1 MSSVDDR
8 IVEMKFDNAQFEA
21 GVKQTL
27 KSIESLKTSVDSLD
41 QGTNLTN
48 IAKDVKYLG
57 EQFTPLGVIGQ
68 RVIQNLTD
76 SVMGF
81 GSAILSKAIAPLK
94 QFGSAINNYVVKPLT
109 GGGLQTVLE
118 GGFARASTIE
128 QAQFMI
134 EGFAATNTKD
144 AEEISKAWTDLKDDI
159 SYAVNDTAYGFD
171 EAAAAAASFTASNV
185 QAGDQMKTSLRAI
198 SGVAAMT
205 GASYGDMAN
214 IFTTVAGNGRL
225 MGDQLLQLSSRGIN
239 AAAILGQQLGKSESE
254 IREMVSKGQIDF
266 NTFAKAMDDAFGEH
280 AKDANK
286 TFSGAT
292 ANIRAALK
300 KIGADFAAVMISTD
314 DYNKSFETG
323 SYNLINVA
331 NNIRMFINGIKTAI
345 EATNGPLQ
353 GFTGVFHTIS
363 QDVSK
368 AFASMYERTDAAG
381 RKLDEFGYVIDD
393 TGRRVKDANGN
404 FIKSSAQT
412 TKLVPKLENSFNNL
426 YGAIQNVTKFV
437 VGVADSV
444 NSAWK
449 KIFGNDLFGT
459 IEKVTGAIKDLTD
472 KLPKVDS
479 VSDTLASMFG
489 IDIPKAAD
497 AVAEATSSAATE
509 VTKQAD
515 AINQAY
521 NGVTGNLKDLVRQT
535 IMGDF
540 GNGADR
546 VNALGDS
553 FRQIQDE
560 VDRLYKDFPGLTS
573 NVDILNQA
581 LDSVNGTV
589 GPVNNGLEETSQIQQ
604 DLSQNT
610 ITASEHL
617 TDESKNLDNTA
628 KSASSSQKFFAN
640 LRDTMTG
647 LFAAADIVRK
657 VLGYVGQVVS
667 KVVIPVIGGLAEI
680 VLSIT
685 GTMGAWFGEI
695 DNHIPSVENF
705 GKKLDGVL
713 GIMKPFTDVLGGAK
727 NALVDFFMALRPGG
741 NPLGSLK
748 NTLDNASASV
758 YNFFNGIKLSNGSS
772 IAQDVQKRF
781 EPVMKFLQK
790 IGTTLKPI
798 LDSIVD
804 SINGFIGKIKDSAKL
819 PEDPIAAIYEI
830 ITGSFDKLLSFISGI
845 KMPPFMDKISEAF
858 DSAKGSDIIKNFMDV
873 LKDGWAGVTDFFSTM
888 ELPEGDTFL
897 DKVKNFFE
905 PVKEFFTDLPEAL
918 ADLVSNIFGTTDL
931 SDKVSE
937 SLGGDSVTQ
946 TARNSLGPLGDFLST
961 VGGTIAD
968 GLNTIIGAFD
978 NFASRLDIDYG
989 VIKGVVFDFIAVIGA
1004 IKVVQILNSVN
1015 KITEGIGGIIG
1026 AFTKLSSGGV
1036 LGILGLGGPIKEFT
1050 NTLKVMQES
1059 VKADNLTKIA
1069 ASIAI
1074 LVGSLILLG
1083 SVNPSVLRQGG
1094 LALGALALGLTLMT
1108 KFAKGDNL
1116 KKLGEGLKSLAVG
1129 LVLVAIAA
1137 RTFASIDWPTLAKGG
1152 VVIGVLIFA
1161 LAGAARV
1168 MGGANLSGMTKIAF
1182 TLTAFAAGIYILS
1195 EAVKEFIDVKPEDV
1209 AKGVRAVA
1217 DLMIMMSVTMAILNE
1232 TSKGAK
1238 SSALNVLAV
1247 AASIAILARVV
1258 QVFSSMDI
1266 ESLKQGMIFVGILMA
1281 AITGMTALMGKAGAN
1296 ATKAVPALLTLVGA
1310 IATLS
1315 LLIFAFSKI
1324 PIDDLSQG
1332 IWVVGSAA
1340 LALSVSLFMLSK
1352 LGPEINKTIPA
1363 IAAITIAVGVLSA
1376 AVYAMGT
1383 MMTGDQ
1389 ALQGVMAL
1397 AGVMAILGAALVGIS
1412 AIIGGVPII
1421 AAGLAALSTACL
1433 AIGGG
1438 VALAGIGIAALAFGI
1453 QTLINSVNPEAMQ
1466 NVVDSL
1472 KVLSQLNWESF
1483 LSLAGVSVGLILLG
1497 VGLLAL
1503 GAGVALLSTYVDSI
1517 PTIMNGLS
1525 TMVNTLGTVDGGNF
1539 IALGIGMTAVGIGS
1553 LVMGAGL
1560 LILAAGVAVINAVDV
1575 VGTITTLTT
1584 ALTYLTSVMTTEQS
1598 LLLANIGAGA
1608 VVLGLGLL
1616 ILAAG
1621 VAVIN
1626 AANPLTA
1633 FAAIAS
1639 GTALLANIDVWALF
1653 GISAAFIVLG
1663 AGSLIAG
1670 AGLAVLG
1677 LGLNVFRGPAAVLSF
1692 LTLIDP
1698 GQMALLGASFLV
1710 LGAGSLI
1717 AGAGLLILA
1726 AGANLLMGGIG
1737 ALAIL
1742 SSMDPAQMALLGA
1755 AFLALGAG
1763 SAIMGA
1769 GLLVLGAGAAVA
1781 APALQALAASLMA
1794 LYTALMFLGNMIAGA
1809 INSVVTSVSNMANDM
1824 KTAGGNIVQGLV
1836 DGIKS
1841 SPIGD
1846 IAGFFWD
1853 NIVEPFLSLFG
1864 IHSPSTVFEGYG
1876 ENITEGLGNGIQN
1889 FDISSVISDLGQ
1901 SLLDTFNGLD
1911 LVGSFTEIGGNLVKG
1926 LGSGL
1931 SSFISDPIGTLR
1943 GLAGDMGLSFDGL
1956 PSIFGG
1962 KGKDMMSNLTSGIS
1976 KNGQAATDATAL
1988 IGSNSLKSISDL
2000 DPSFSASGKGIM
2012 SNLGSGISGMASS
2025 VSGSAGNVA
2034 SGANSKILSFAS
2046 KFMGAGKNLASNTG
2060 SGISSNAGRASS
2072 AAESMANGAKNAVT
2086 GMSGAFSGAG
2096 RNMASGLA
2104 AGIRNGASSAISAA
2118 RNLATSALRAAKHAL
2133 GIKSPSREFAKV
2145 GMYSDLG
2152 FAKGV
2157 SKYSNRVIDSMKQMA
2172 KQSTYALNSNMGT
2185 IPNLVLGIEDT
2196 DPVIRPSL
2204 DLSRVMQ
2211 QSKIIDGIFNDQY
2224 AIGLSSGIGSVT
2236 DYTTARKF
2244 DMQNQNGTTNN
2255 RNNTYNI
2262 TLDYKAGDDANKI
2275 VNDIAAAIKSRA
2287 RMEVR

>member
-300 KIGADFAAVMISTD
+300 KIGADFASVMISTD
-314 DYNKSFETG
+314 DYNKSLETG

-331 NNIRMFINGIKTAI
+331 NNVRMFINGIKTAI

-353 GFTGVFHTIS
+353 GFTGVFHIIS
-363 QDVSK
+363 QGVSK

-497 AVAEATSSAATE
+497 AVAE
-509 VTKQAD
+509 
-515 AINQAY
+515 
-521 NGVTGNLKDLVRQT
+521 
-535 IMGDF
+535 
-540 GNGADR
+540 
-546 VNALGDS
+546 
-553 FRQIQDE
+553 
-560 VDRLYKDFPGLTS
+560 
-573 NVDILNQA
+573 
-581 LDSVNGTV
+581 
-589 GPVNNGLEETSQIQQ
+589 
-604 DLSQNT
+604 
-610 ITASEHL
+610 
-617 TDESKNLDNTA
+617 ESKNLDNTA

-790 IGTTLKPI
+790 IGTTLKPV

-873 LKDGWAGVTDFFSTM
+873 LKDGWKGVTDFFSTM

-897 DKVKNFFE
+897 DKIKNFFE

-1083 SVNPSVLRQGG
+1083 SVNPSVLQQGG

-1195 EAVKEFIDVKPEDV
+1195 EAVKEFIGVKPEDV

-1763 SAIMGA
+1763 SVIMGV

-1824 KTAGGNIVQGLV
+1824 KTAGGDIVQGLV

-2086 GMSGAFSGAG
+2086 GMSGAFIGAG

-2118 RNLATSALRAAKHAL
+2118 RNLAASALRAAKHAL

>member
-300 KIGADFAAVMISTD
+300 KIGADFASVMISTD
-314 DYNKSFETG
+314 DYNKSLETG

-331 NNIRMFINGIKTAI
+331 NNVRMFINGIKTAI

-353 GFTGVFHTIS
+353 GFTGVFHTMS
-363 QDVSK
+363 QGVSK

-459 IEKVTGAIKDLTD
+459 IEKVTGAIKDVTD

-489 IDIPKAAD
+489 IEIPKAAD
-497 AVAEATSSAATE
+497 TAAKAL
-509 VTKQAD
+509 TKESKSID
-515 AINQAY
+515 
-521 NGVTGNLKDLVRQT
+521 K
-535 IMGDF
+535 
-540 GNGADR
+540 
-546 VNALGDS
+546 
-553 FRQIQDE
+553 
-560 VDRLYKDFPGLTS
+560 
-573 NVDILNQA
+573 
-581 LDSVNGTV
+581 
-589 GPVNNGLEETSQIQQ
+589 TSQ
-604 DLSQNT
+604 
-610 ITASEHL
+610 
-617 TDESKNLDNTA
+617 
-628 KSASSSQKFFAN
+628 SASSSQKFFAN

-647 LFAAADIVRK
+647 LFAAVDIVRK
-657 VLGYVGQVVS
+657 VMGYVGQVIS
-667 KVVIPVIGGLAEI
+667 KVVMPVVGGLIEI
-680 VLSIT
+680 ILSIT

-695 DNHIPSVENF
+695 DKNVPSVEDF
-705 GKKLDGVL
+705 GQKLDGVL
-713 GIMKPFTDVLGGAK
+713 GILKPFTDVLSGAK
-727 NALVDFFMALRPGG
+727 DALVDFFMALRPGG
-741 NPLGSLK
+741 DPLGSLK
-748 NTLDNASASV
+748 NTLDKASTSV

-772 IAQDVQKRF
+772 IAQDVQRRF

-790 IGTTLKPI
+790 VGNKLKPI
-798 LDSIVD
+798 LDSIV
-804 SINGFIGKIKDSAKL
+804 STVKGFVGKVTDSAKL
-819 PEDPIAAIYEI
+819 PENPIAAIYEI
-830 ITGSFDKLLSFISGI
+830 ITGSWDKLVSFISGI
-845 KMPPFMDKISEAF
+845 KMPPFMDKIKDEF
-858 DSAKGSDIIKNFMDV
+858 DTVKGSDIIKTFLDV
-873 LKDGWAGVTDFFSTM
+873 LKDGWDGVTDFFSNL
-888 ELPEGDTFL
+888 EIPEGDTFL

-905 PVKEFFTDLPEAL
+905 PVKDFFTDLPGAFAE
-918 ADLVSNIFGTTDL
+918 LVSNIFGKKDL
-931 SDKVSE
+931 NSTVAS
-937 SLGGDSVTQ
+937 SLGGNNITQ
-946 TARNSLGPLGDFLST
+946 TAKNSLNPLGDFLNK

-978 NFASRLDIDYG
+978 NFASRLDLDYG
-989 VIKGVVFDFIAVIGA
+989 TIKGVVFDFISVIGA

-1015 KITEGIGGIIG
+1015 KISEGIGGIIG
-1026 AFTKLSSGGV
+1026 AFQGLAKGGV
-1036 LGILGLGGPIKEFT
+1036 LGILGLSGPIKAFT
-1050 NTLKVMQES
+1050 ATLESMQQS
-1059 VKADNLTKIA
+1059 VKADNVTKIA
-1069 ASIAI
+1069 AAIAI
-1074 LVGSLILLG
+1074 LVGSLILMG
-1083 SVNPSVLRQGG
+1083 SVDPNVLIQGG
-1094 LALGALALGLTLMT
+1094 IALGALAAGLMVMT
-1108 KFAKGDNL
+1108 KKMNGNNL
-1116 KKLGEGLKSLAVG
+1116 IKLGAGMKALAVSMI
-1129 LVLVAIAA
+1129 LVAIACLA
-1137 RTFASIDWPTLAKGG
+1137 FQTVDWPTIGKAA
-1152 VVIGVLIFA
+1152 VVFGVLIFA
-1161 LAGAARV
+1161 LAGATAI
-1168 MGGANLSGMTKIAF
+1168 MGGANVSGINKIAF
-1182 TLTAFAAGIYILS
+1182 TLTAFAAGIYILAK
-1195 EAVKEFIDVKPEDV
+1195 AVEVFIGTKPEELKRSV
-1209 AKGVRAVA
+1209 SAVA
-1217 DLMIMMSVTMAILNE
+1217 DLMIMMSVTMAVLNE

-1247 AASIAILARVV
+1247 AASIAILAGLVKMFSGMDV
-1258 QVFSSMDI
+1258 GSVF
-1266 ESLKQGMIFVGILMA
+1266 QGMIFVGILMGS
-1281 AITGMTALMGKAGAN
+1281 IVGMTALMSKAGAE

-1310 IATLS
+1310 IAALS
-1315 LLIFAFSKI
+1315 FIVLMFSEI
-1324 PIDDLSQG
+1324 PIKDLG
-1332 IWVVGSAA
+1332 TGLAVVGGAA
-1340 LALSVSLFMLSK
+1340 AVLALDLFMLSK
-1352 LGPEINKTIPA
+1352 LGPEVNKAIPA
-1363 IAAITIAVGVLSA
+1363 IAAITIAIGVLSA

-1389 ALQGVMAL
+1389 ATQGIIAL
-1397 AGVMAILGAALVGIS
+1397 AVVMAILGGALLGIS
-1412 AIIGGVPII
+1412 AVIGFVPQI
-1421 AAGLAALSTACL
+1421 AIGLEALSTACL

-1438 VALAGIGIAALAFGI
+1438 VALAGIGIAALAWGI
-1453 QTLINSVNPEAMQ
+1453 STLIDSVNPQAMQ

-1472 KVLSQLNWESF
+1472 KVLSQLDWQSF
-1483 LSLAGVSVGLILLG
+1483 LSLAGVAVGLVLLG
-1497 VGLLAL
+1497 VGFLAL
-1503 GAGVALLSTYVDSI
+1503 GAGIALLANYVDSI
-1517 PTIMNGLS
+1517 PTIMNGISSMVS
-1525 TMVNTLGTVDGGNF
+1525 TMGSIDGGNF
-1539 IALGIGMTAVGIGS
+1539 IAIGAGMLVVGVGAA
-1553 LVMGAGL
+1553 VMGAGL
-1560 LILAAGVAVINAVDV
+1560 LVLAAGVAVINAVDII
-1575 VGTITTLTT
+1575 GTITTLTT
-1584 ALTYLTSVMTTEQS
+1584 ALTYLTSALGMDQAWM
-1598 LLLANIGAGA
+1598 LAELGAGA
-1608 VVLGLGLL
+1608 LVLGLGFL
-1616 ILAAG
+1616 ILAGG
-1621 VAVIN
+1621 VAALN

-1633 FAAIAS
+1633 FASVAA
-1639 GTALLANIDVWALF
+1639 GTEMILNTNWAMLSLV
-1653 GISAAFIVLG
+1653 GLAFIVLG
-1663 AGSLIAG
+1663 AGSLVAG

-1677 LGLNVFRGPAAVLSF
+1677 AGLNVFRGPAAVLSF

-1698 GQMALLGASFLV
+1698 VQMVALGGAFIV
-1710 LGAGSLI
+1710 LGAGSLV
-1717 AGAGLLILA
+1717 AGVGLLVLG

-1742 SSMDPAQMALLGA
+1742 SSMDPVQMTALGGA
-1755 AFLALGAG
+1755 FIVLGAG
-1763 SAIMGA
+1763 SVVA
-1769 GLLVLGAGAAVA
+1769 GVGILVLGVGAGVA
-1781 APALQALAASLMA
+1781 APAIQALAISLMM
-1794 LYTALMFLGNMIAGA
+1794 LQSALMMLGGMISGAISSITSGLSNMID
-1809 INSVVTSVSNMANDM
+1809 TM
-1824 KTAGGNIVQGLV
+1824 KEAGGNIVQGLV
-1836 DGIKS
+1836 DGIKN

-1864 IHSPSTVFEGYG
+1864 IHSPSTVFEDYG
-1876 ENITEGLGNGIQN
+1876 ENITEGLGNGIEN
-1889 FDISSVISDLGQ
+1889 FDITSIISDLGQ

-1911 LVGSFTEIGGNLVKG
+1911 LVGSFKDIGGDLVKS

-1931 SSFISDPIGTLR
+1931 SDFVSDPLGTLKSL
-1943 GLAGDMGLSFDGL
+1943 GGNMGISFDGL

-1976 KNGQAATDATAL
+1976 ENGKAASDATAL
-1988 IGSNSLKSISDL
+1988 IGSDSLKSISDL

-2034 SGANSKILSFAS
+2034 SGANSEILSFAS

-2072 AAESMANGAKNAVT
+2072 AAKSMANGAKNAVT

-2104 AGIRNGASSAISAA
+2104 AGIRNGASAAINAA
-2118 RNLATSALRAAKHAL
+2118 KDLATRALNAVKHAL

-2152 FAKGV
+2152 FAKGI
-2157 SKYSNRVIDSMKQMA
+2157 SDYSNQVTDSMKQMA
-2172 KQSTYALNSNMGT
+2172 KQSMKALNSNMGS
-2185 IPNLVLGIEDT
+2185 IPNMVLGFDRT
-2196 DPVIRPSL
+2196 DPVIKPSL

-2211 QSKIIDGIFNDQY
+2211 QSKLIDGIFNDQY

-2236 DYTTARKF
+2236 DYSTAMKF
-2244 DMQNQNGTTNN
+2244 GTQNQNGTTNN

-2275 VNDIAAAIKSRA
+2275 VLEMAQAVKRLNRG
-2287 RMEVR
+2287 R

>member
-300 KIGADFAAVMISTD
+300 KIGADFASVMISTD
-314 DYNKSFETG
+314 DYNKSLETG

-331 NNIRMFINGIKTAI
+331 NNVRMFINGIKTAI

-353 GFTGVFHTIS
+353 GFTGVFHIIS
-363 QDVSK
+363 QGVSK

-459 IEKVTGAIKDLTD
+459 IEKVTGGIKDLTD

-560 VDRLYKDFPGLTS
+560 VNRLYKDFPGLTS

-617 TDESKNLDNTA
+617 TDESNNLDNTA

-695 DNHIPSVENF
+695 DNHIPSVEDF
-705 GKKLDGVL
+705 GQKLDGVL
-713 GIMKPFTDVLGGAK
+713 GILKPFTDVLSGAK
-727 NALVDFFMALRPGG
+727 DALVDFFMALRPGG
-741 NPLGSLK
+741 DPLGSLK
-748 NTLDNASASV
+748 NTLDKASTSV

-772 IAQDVQKRF
+772 IAQDVQRRF

-790 IGTTLKPI
+790 VGNKLKPI
-798 LDSIVD
+798 LDSIV
-804 SINGFIGKIKDSAKL
+804 STVKGFVGKVTDSAKL
-819 PEDPIAAIYEI
+819 PENPIAAIYEV
-830 ITGSFDKLLSFISGI
+830 ITGSWDKLVSFISGI
-845 KMPPFMDKISEAF
+845 KMPPFMDKIKDAF
-858 DSAKGSDIIKNFMDV
+858 DSAKGSDIVKTFLDV
-873 LKDGWAGVTDFFSTM
+873 LKDGWKGVTDFFSNL
-888 ELPEGDTFL
+888 EVPEGDTFL

-905 PVKEFFTDLPEAL
+905 PVKDFFTDLPGAL
-918 ADLVSNIFGTTDL
+918 AELVSNIFGKKDL
-931 SDKVSE
+931 SSTVAN
-937 SLGGDSVTQ
+937 SLGGNSITQ
-946 TARNSLGPLGDFLST
+946 TAKDSLNPLGDFLNT

-978 NFASRLDIDYG
+978 NFASRLDLDYG
-989 VIKGVVFDFIAVIGA
+989 TIKGVVFDFISVIGA
-1004 IKVVQILNSVN
+1004 IKVVQILNNVN
-1015 KITEGIGGIIG
+1015 KISGGINDIIQ
-1026 AFTKLSSGGV
+1026 AFKGLAKGGV
-1036 LGILGLGGPIKEFT
+1036 LGILGLNGPIKAFT
-1050 NTLKVMQES
+1050 ATLESMQQS
-1059 VKADNLTKIA
+1059 IKADNLTKIA

-1083 SVNPSVLRQGG
+1083 SVDPGVLQQGG
-1094 LALGALALGLTLMT
+1094 IALGILAGSLVLMT
-1108 KFAKGDNL
+1108 RKMSGDNL
-1116 KKLGEGLKSLAVG
+1116 IKIGAGMKALAVSMI
-1129 LVLVAIAA
+1129 LVAMACLA
-1137 RTFASIDWPTLAKGG
+1137 FQAVDWPTIGKAA
-1152 VVIGVLIFA
+1152 VVFGVLIFA
-1161 LAGAARV
+1161 LAGATAI
-1168 MGGANLSGMTKIAF
+1168 MGGANVSGINKIAF
-1182 TLTAFAAGIYILS
+1182 TLTAFAAGIYILAK
-1195 EAVKEFIDVKPEDV
+1195 AVEVFIGTKPEELKRAV
-1209 AKGVRAVA
+1209 SAVA
-1217 DLMIMMSVTMAILNE
+1217 DLMIMMSVTMAVLNE

-1238 SSALNVLAV
+1238 SSALSVLAV
-1247 AASIAILARVV
+1247 ATSIAILAGLVKMFSGMDVGSVV
-1258 QVFSSMDI
+1258 
-1266 ESLKQGMIFVGILMA
+1266 QGMIFVGILMA

-1352 LGPEINKTIPA
+1352 LGPEINKAIPA

-1397 AGVMAILGAALVGIS
+1397 AVVMAILGGALLGIS
-1412 AIIGGVPII
+1412 AVIGFVPQI
-1421 AAGLAALSTACL
+1421 AIGLEALSTACL

-1438 VALAGIGIAALAFGI
+1438 VALAGIGIAALAWGI
-1453 QTLINSVNPEAMQ
+1453 STLIDSVNPQAMQ

-1472 KVLSQLNWESF
+1472 KVLSQLDWQSF
-1483 LSLAGVSVGLILLG
+1483 LSLAGVAVGLVLLG
-1497 VGLLAL
+1497 VGFLAL
-1503 GAGVALLSTYVDSI
+1503 GAGIALLANYVDSI
-1517 PTIMNGLS
+1517 PTIMNGISSMVS
-1525 TMVNTLGTVDGGNF
+1525 TMGSIDGGNF
-1539 IALGIGMTAVGIGS
+1539 IAIGAGMLVVGVGAA
-1553 LVMGAGL
+1553 VMGAGL
-1560 LILAAGVAVINAVDV
+1560 LVLAAGVAVINAVDII
-1575 VGTITTLTT
+1575 GTITTLTT
-1584 ALTYLTSVMTTEQS
+1584 ALTYLTSALGMDQAWM
-1598 LLLANIGAGA
+1598 LAELGAGA
-1608 VVLGLGLL
+1608 LVLGLGFL
-1616 ILAAG
+1616 ILAGG
-1621 VAVIN
+1621 VAALN

-1633 FAAIAS
+1633 FASVAA
-1639 GTALLANIDVWALF
+1639 GTEMILNTNWAMLSLV
-1653 GISAAFIVLG
+1653 GLAFIVLG
-1663 AGSLIAG
+1663 AGSLVAG

-1677 LGLNVFRGPAAVLSF
+1677 AGLNVFRGPAAVLSF
-1692 LTLIDP
+1692 LTLMDP
-1698 GQMALLGASFLV
+1698 VQMTALGGAFIV
-1710 LGAGSLI
+1710 LGAGSLV
-1717 AGAGLLILA
+1717 AGVGLLVLG

-1742 SSMDPAQMALLGA
+1742 SSMDPVQMTALGGA
-1755 AFLALGAG
+1755 FIVLGAG
-1763 SAIMGA
+1763 SVVA
-1769 GLLVLGAGAAVA
+1769 GVGILVLGVGAGVA
-1781 APALQALAASLMA
+1781 APAIQALAISLMM
-1794 LYTALMFLGNMIAGA
+1794 LQSALMMLGGMISGAISSITSGLSNMID
-1809 INSVVTSVSNMANDM
+1809 TM
-1824 KTAGGNIVQGLV
+1824 KEAGGNIVQGLV
-1836 DGIKS
+1836 DGIKN

-1864 IHSPSTVFEGYG
+1864 IHSPSTVFEDYG
-1876 ENITEGLGNGIQN
+1876 ENITEGLGNGIEN
-1889 FDISSVISDLGQ
+1889 FDITSIISDLGQ

-1911 LVGSFTEIGGNLVKG
+1911 LVGSFKDIGGDLVKS

-1931 SSFISDPIGTLR
+1931 SDFVSDPLGTLKSL
-1943 GLAGDMGLSFDGL
+1943 GGNMGISFDGL

-1988 IGSNSLKSISDL
+1988 IGSDSLKSISDL
-2000 DPSFSASGKGIM
+2000 DPSFSASGKDIM

-2034 SGANSKILSFAS
+2034 SGANSEILSFAS

-2072 AAESMANGAKNAVT
+2072 AAKSMANGAKNAVT

-2104 AGIRNGASSAISAA
+2104 EGIRNGASSAISAA

>member
-81 GSAILSKAIAPLK
+81 GSAILSKTIAPLK

-300 KIGADFAAVMISTD
+300 KIGADFASVMISTD
-314 DYNKSFETG
+314 DYNKSLETG

-331 NNIRMFINGIKTAI
+331 NNVRMFINGIKTAI

-353 GFTGVFHTIS
+353 GFTGVFHIIS
-363 QDVSK
+363 QGVSK

-497 AVAEATSSAATE
+497 AVAE
-509 VTKQAD
+509 
-515 AINQAY
+515 
-521 NGVTGNLKDLVRQT
+521 
-535 IMGDF
+535 
-540 GNGADR
+540 
-546 VNALGDS
+546 
-553 FRQIQDE
+553 
-560 VDRLYKDFPGLTS
+560 
-573 NVDILNQA
+573 
-581 LDSVNGTV
+581 
-589 GPVNNGLEETSQIQQ
+589 
-604 DLSQNT
+604 
-610 ITASEHL
+610 
-617 TDESKNLDNTA
+617 ESKNLDNTA

-748 NTLDNASASV
+748 NTFDNASASV

-819 PEDPIAAIYEI
+819 PEDPIAVIYEI

-873 LKDGWAGVTDFFSTM
+873 LKDGWKGVTDFFSTM

-897 DKVKNFFE
+897 DKIKNFFE

-989 VIKGVVFDFIAVIGA
+989 VIKGVVFDFISVIGA

-1083 SVNPSVLRQGG
+1083 SVNPSVLQQGG

-1137 RTFASIDWPTLAKGG
+1137 KTFASIDWPTLAKGG

-1332 IWVVGSAA
+1332 LWVVGSAA

-1352 LGPEINKTIPA
+1352 LGPEINKAIPA

-1397 AGVMAILGAALVGIS
+1397 AGVMAILGVALVGVS
-1412 AIIGGVPII
+1412 AAIGIIPGV

-1621 VAVIN
+1621 VAVLN
-1626 AANPLTA
+1626 AVNPLTA

-1639 GTALLANIDVWALF
+1639 GTALLANIDIQALF

-2086 GMSGAFSGAG
+2086 GMSGAFIGAG

-2118 RNLATSALRAAKHAL
+2118 RNLAASALRAAKHAL

>member
-300 KIGADFAAVMISTD
+300 KIGADFASVMISTD
-314 DYNKSFETG
+314 DYNKSLETG

-331 NNIRMFINGIKTAI
+331 NNVRMFINGIKTAI

-353 GFTGVFHTIS
+353 GFTGVFHIIS
-363 QDVSK
+363 QGVSK

-497 AVAEATSSAATE
+497 AVAE
-509 VTKQAD
+509 
-515 AINQAY
+515 
-521 NGVTGNLKDLVRQT
+521 
-535 IMGDF
+535 
-540 GNGADR
+540 
-546 VNALGDS
+546 
-553 FRQIQDE
+553 
-560 VDRLYKDFPGLTS
+560 
-573 NVDILNQA
+573 
-581 LDSVNGTV
+581 
-589 GPVNNGLEETSQIQQ
+589 
-604 DLSQNT
+604 
-610 ITASEHL
+610 
-617 TDESKNLDNTA
+617 ESKNLDNTA

-695 DNHIPSVENF
+695 DNHIASVENF

-790 IGTTLKPI
+790 IGTTLKPV

-873 LKDGWAGVTDFFSTM
+873 LKDGWKGVTDFFSTM

-897 DKVKNFFE
+897 DKIKNFFE

-1083 SVNPSVLRQGG
+1083 SVNPSVLQQGG

-1195 EAVKEFIDVKPEDV
+1195 EAVKEFIGVKPEDV

-1763 SAIMGA
+1763 SVIMGV

-1824 KTAGGNIVQGLV
+1824 KTAGGDIVQGLV

-2086 GMSGAFSGAG
+2086 GMSGAFIGAG

-2118 RNLATSALRAAKHAL
+2118 RNLAASALRAAKHAL